1 MIIQEDQFITRAG
14 RASETIMIHIGGGLP
29 HFPRKTNVWIRD
41 LIGRTILTPRD
52 LRRSIFRGL
61 GNTDAAQTPPG
72 SGGWRLAFLRSVR
85 GLILT
90 RPSAL
95 ILARPS
101 ALILAW
107 PQATILAPL
116 APILARPS
124 ALILTR
130 PQATIL
136 ARPSALILTRPQ
148 ATILAPLAPI
158 LVFNLI
164 IASPA
169 PLALILKRTTAPL
182 ALILKR
188 TTAPLALILKRTT
201 APLALILKTRLAG
214 SECHAGSECMETNGR
229 ES

>member
-95 ILARPS
+95 ILA
-101 ALILAW
+101 W

-116 APILARPS
+116 AP
-124 ALILTR
+124 
-130 PQATIL
+130 IL